1 MHMAHMAAALRR
13 ATGKRIIVIVP
24 DEYDARRMIQD
35 LASFSDEDCVLLT
48 PREFTFHTV
57 ETASHEWEASRLRA
71 LDELRRGCGI
81 CIASIDALI
90 QRTMPPDYLDAN
102 AFDIRIG
109 ETYSME
115 DLIARLVSGGYV
127 RTSRVEGCG
136 QFAVRGG
143 ILDVFSPAAMQPAR
157 IDFFGD
163 EVDTIGYFDPD
174 TQRRTD
180 DAASVRII
188 PAVET
193 VPAAAE
199 GGIAGL
205 TAKMEALIHTNS
217 RRKNG
222 RALEKTI
229 TEDLDRLKNEGTFPT
244 ADRYL
249 PLIYTMATALDYLDS
264 DRIFLCV
271 ESMRI
276 RERIKNYT
284 TELTEDMKSL
294 LEEGILAPQQ
304 MVFCAT
310 WEDYLAKTRAHSCVL
325 LESFIGSGLEPRPRE
340 ILTVS
345 AKQLP
350 SYGGSL
356 ETALSD
362 IRHYEREHYTVYV
375 LASSEQRAKN
385 LAELLAH
392 EGIRAE
398 LDYDAMEAEPKSGV
412 IISCGALSSGMEY
425 PSIRLAVLTEGQILA
440 ARRSERR
447 ARPKT
452 ARNRIQSY
460 ADLHPGDLVVHD
472 LHGIGRFVGI
482 EKIKTD
488 HVERDYIKIQ
498 YSGTDVLFIPA
509 TQLDMVSKYIG
520 SAGDD
525 APVRLN
531 KLSGTEWHKAKT
543 RAKTAARGMA
553 KRLIALYAE
562 RTRRPGYAFPPDDD
576 WQRQFEDAFEYDE
589 TEDQLRCTE
598 EIKRDMEKSYP
609 MDRLLCGDVGFGK
622 TEVALR
628 AVMKCVLAG
637 KQAAMLVPT
646 TVLARQHYMT
656 VMRRFSNYPIK
667 IAMLSRFQNTNQT
680 REIISRLSDGRIDFV
695 VGTHKLLSKDMRFK
709 DLGLLIIDE
718 EQRFGV
724 AQKER
729 LRELAKGVDTLTM
742 TATPIP
748 RTLNMALSGV
758 RDMSTLEE
766 APRDR
771 RPVQTY
777 VLEYDASVIC
787 DAIRREIARGGQV
800 YYMHNR
806 VETIDVT
813 AGKLRRMLPDVVI
826 DIGHGQMGE
835 NELNGVMRRMSDG
848 ETQVLVCTTI
858 IESGIDIPNVNTL
871 IVEDADQLG
880 LAQLHQIRGRV
891 GRSTRHAYAYLTYR
905 RGRILSEVS
914 TKRLSA
920 MREFAGFGAGFK
932 IALRDLEI
940 RGAGNILGAEQSG
953 HMMSVGYDMYLKL
966 LEEAV
971 LEERG
976 ETPLPRCETTAELRV
991 SAGIPDSYLSDSG
1004 ERMDIYR
1011 RIAFIKDDDDARDMI
1026 DELIDRCGEPPKAV
1040 LNLIDIALLRAA
1052 ASAVNITEVTQKKDY
1067 LVLSFAKPDVERI
1080 MKLCGNRE
1088 MNGRLLLNAGDK
1100 PYITYRLAQGD
1111 DPLKTARKLVDLY
1124 AKG

>member
-1 MHMAHMAAALRR
+1 MAHMAAALRR

-199 GGIAGL
+199 DGIAGL
-205 TAKMEALIHTNS
+205 SAKMEALIHTNA

-229 TEDLDRLKNEGTFPT
+229 TEDLDLLKNEGTFPT

-589 TEDQLRCTE
+589 TED
-598 EIKRDMEKSYP
+598 
-609 MDRLLCGDVGFGK
+609 
-622 TEVALR
+622 
-628 AVMKCVLAG
+628 
-637 KQAAMLVPT
+637 
-646 TVLARQHYMT
+646 
-656 VMRRFSNYPIK
+656 
-667 IAMLSRFQNTNQT
+667 
-680 REIISRLSDGRIDFV
+680 RE
-695 VGTHKLLSKDMRFK
+695 
-709 DLGLLIIDE
+709 
-718 EQRFGV
+718 
-724 AQKER
+724 
-729 LRELAKGVDTLTM
+729 
-742 TATPIP
+742 
-748 RTLNMALSGV
+748 
-758 RDMSTLEE
+758 
-766 APRDR
+766 
-771 RPVQTY
+771 Y
-777 VLEYDASVIC
+777 
-787 DAIRREIARGGQV
+787 
-800 YYMHNR
+800 
-806 VETIDVT
+806 
-813 AGKLRRMLPDVVI
+813 
-826 DIGHGQMGE
+826 
-835 NELNGVMRRMSDG
+835 
-848 ETQVLVCTTI
+848 
-858 IESGIDIPNVNTL
+858 
-871 IVEDADQLG
+871 
-880 LAQLHQIRGRV
+880 
-891 GRSTRHAYAYLTYR
+891 
-905 RGRILSEVS
+905 
-914 TKRLSA
+914 
-920 MREFAGFGAGFK
+920 
-932 IALRDLEI
+932 
-940 RGAGNILGAEQSG
+940 
-953 HMMSVGYDMYLKL
+953 
-966 LEEAV
+966 
-971 LEERG
+971 
-976 ETPLPRCETTAELRV
+976 
-991 SAGIPDSYLSDSG
+991 
-1004 ERMDIYR
+1004 
-1011 RIAFIKDDDDARDMI
+1011 
-1026 DELIDRCGEPPKAV
+1026 
-1040 LNLIDIALLRAA
+1040 
-1052 ASAVNITEVTQKKDY
+1052 
-1067 LVLSFAKPDVERI
+1067 
-1080 MKLCGNRE
+1080 
-1088 MNGRLLLNAGDK
+1088 
-1100 PYITYRLAQGD
+1100 
-1111 DPLKTARKLVDLY
+1111 
-1124 AKG
+1124 

>member
-1 MHMAHMAAALRR
+1 MAHMAAALRR
-13 ATGKRIIVIVP
+13 TTGRRIILIAP
-24 DEYDARRMIQD
+24 DEYDARRMVQD
-35 LASFSDEDCVLLT
+35 LTAFSDEDCVLLL
-48 PREFTFHTV
+48 PREFLFHNV
-57 ETASHEWEASRLRA
+57 ETASREWETARLRA

-81 CIASIDALI
+81 CVTSIDALLE
-90 QRTMPPDYLDAN
+90 RTMPPEYLDTHS
-102 AFDIRIG
+102 FDIRVG
-109 ETYSME
+109 EIYRME
-115 DLIARLVSGGYV
+115 ELTARLVSAGYV

-143 ILDVFSPAAMQPAR
+143 ILDVFSPAAEQPAR

-163 EVDTIGYFDPD
+163 EVDTIGYFDSG

-180 DAASVRII
+180 DTSSVRII

-193 VPAAAE
+193 IPAAAE
-199 GGIAGL
+199 DGVDGLIAKL
-205 TAKMEALIHTNS
+205 QALIQTNI
-217 RRKNG
+217 RRKKG
-222 RALEKTI
+222 HELEKTL
-229 TEDLDRLKNEGTFPT
+229 TEDIERFKNEGVFPT
-244 ADRYL
+244 ADRYI
-249 PLIYTMATALDYLDS
+249 PFIYQMATALDYLDE
-264 DRIFLCV
+264 DRIFICTETL
-271 ESMRI
+271 RL
-276 RERIKNYT
+276 REHVKNYT
-284 TELTEDMKSL
+284 AELAETIKSL
-294 LEEGILAPQQ
+294 LEEGILSPQQ
-304 MVFCAT
+304 TTFCAS
-310 WEDYLAKTRAHSCVL
+310 WEDYLKAAQRHSCIL
-325 LESFIGSGLEPRPRE
+325 LESFIGSGLEPCPRE
-340 ILTVS
+340 ILTVA

-350 SYGGSL
+350 SYGGSM

-362 IRHYEREHYTVYV
+362 IRHYVREGYTVYV

-385 LAELLAH
+385 LAEMLSR
-392 EGIRAE
+392 EGIQVE
-398 LDYDAMEAEPKSGV
+398 LDYDALEREPKSGV

-425 PSIRLAVLTEGQILA
+425 PTIHLAVLTEGQILVQ
-440 ARRSERR
+440 RRSERR
-447 ARPKT
+447 AKPKT

-488 HVERDYIKIQ
+488 HVERDYIKLQ

-520 SAGDD
+520 SAGED

-531 KLSGTEWHKAKT
+531 KLSGTEWHKTKS
-543 RAKTAARGMA
+543 RAKAAARGMA

-562 RTRRPGYAFPPDDD
+562 RTRLPGYAFPPDDE
-576 WQRQFEDAFEYDE
+576 WQRQFEASFEYDE
-589 TEDQLRCTE
+589 TEDQLRCVE
-598 EIKRDMEKSYP
+598 EIKRDMEKAYP

-656 VMRRFSNYPIK
+656 VLRRFADYPVK
-667 IAMLSRFQNTNQT
+667 IALLSRFQNANQT

-695 VGTHKLLSKDMRFK
+695 VGTHKLLSKDMRFQ

-724 AQKER
+724 SQKER

-771 RPVQTY
+771 QPVQTY
-777 VLEYDASVIC
+777 VLEYDASILC
-787 DAIRREIARGGQV
+787 DAIRREVARGGQV

-813 AGKLRRMLPDVVI
+813 AGRLRRMLPDMTI
-826 DIGHGQMGE
+826 DVGHGQMGE
-835 NELNGVMRRMSDG
+835 NELNGVMRRMADG
-848 ETQVLVCTTI
+848 ETNVLVCTTI
-858 IESGIDIPNVNTL
+858 IESGIDIPNANTL
-871 IVEDADQLG
+871 IIEDADQLG

-914 TKRLSA
+914 AKRLSA

-940 RGAGNILGAEQSG
+940 RGAGNLLGSEQSG

-976 ETPLPRCETTAELRV
+976 EAPAPRCETTAELRV

-1011 RIAFIKDDDDARDMI
+1011 RIAFIKDEDDARDMI

-1040 LNLIDIALLRAA
+1040 LNLIEIALLRAA

-1067 LVLSFAKPDVERI
+1067 LILSFATPDVERI
-1080 MKLCGNRE
+1080 MKLCSNRE
-1088 MNGRLLLNAGDK
+1088 MNGRLLLNAGEK
-1100 PYITYRLAQGD
+1100 PYITYHLAQGD
-1111 DPLKTARKLVDLY
+1111 DPLKTARRLVSLY
-1124 AKG
+1124 AAKAD